1 MARGF
6 DNDWMDKLRDAND
19 IVSTIS
25 SYVPVTRKGRNFWA
39 NCPFHHERTPSFC
52 INDTD
57 QFYHC
62 FGCGESGDV
71 ITFIMKMESLDFID
85 AVKLLAERSNMTL
98 PEFTGDKEVFE
109 KKKKRDSMLSVLK
122 IVKEYYQNNLTLPNA
137 KVALDYIKQRGLS
150 DNEVERFEIGYS
162 IGWQELVKAMKAKG
176 VDFNLLKECGVIG
189 YNDNGPYDFFANR
202 LIFPICN
209 KFGDCIG
216 FSGRDIEGQSLAK
229 YKNSP
234 QSDVFDKSNTIYGLN
249 LVKKLKQSEAVNY
262 IIICEGQM
270 DVIALHKAGFTT
282 AVACLGTALTEQH
295 AREISRLV
303 DKVVLCFDGDGAG
316 QNAASKAIPVLQSQ
330 KLEVR
335 VASLVGGKDPDEVIK
350 TYGAEKLAECIDNA
364 IGCTEFQL
372 RSLAKKYNLK
382 DNEGRSKYLSEAF
395 AILKKF
401 KMSSERD
408 IYLPLLSKISGVAS
422 EVLRQDLNIV
432 SGKGVQ
438 VSEETKHREL
448 DSNADALLKAQ
459 RFVIASALRNM
470 PYVKDL
476 PSDLGIKD
484 NTIKKLHTMILD
496 SRERGQPLNIS
507 TLFDIFD
514 ENEAQ
519 TINTIIDINLDDYSK
534 TAEKYFNNCVNK
546 IKLFCLEIK
555 GEEIKALYNA
565 EKDNELRK
573 KLLMQYMQINKEIV
587 NLKKVNKE

>member
-6 DNDWMDKLRDAND
+6 DNEWMDKLRNAND

-25 SYVPVTRKGRNFWA
+25 SYVQVSRKGRNFWA
-39 NCPFHHERTPSFC
+39 NCPFHHERSPSFC
-52 INDTD
+52 INESD

-71 ITFIMKMESLDFID
+71 ITFIMKMESLDFMD
-85 AVKLLAERSNMTL
+85 AVKLLAERANMTL
-98 PEFTGDKEVFE
+98 PEFTGDREVFE
-109 KKKKRDSMLSVLK
+109 RKKKRDNMLSVLR
-122 IVKEYYQNNLTLPNA
+122 IAKEYYQNNLNSPNA
-137 KVALDYIKQRGLS
+137 QPALNYIKQRGLS
-150 DNEVERFEIGYS
+150 DNEVKRFEIGYS
-162 IGWQELVKAMKAKG
+162 LGWQDLVVYMKSKG
-176 VDFNLLKECGVIG
+176 VDFELLKESGVIG
-189 YNDNGPYDFFANR
+189 YNDNGPYDFFAKR

-216 FSGRDIEGQSLAK
+216 FSGRDIEGQSNAK

-234 QSDVFDKSNTIYGLN
+234 QSDVFDKSSTIYGLN
-249 LVKKLKQSEAVNY
+249 LVKKLKQNEAVNY

-282 AVACLGTALTEQH
+282 AIACLGTALTENH

-303 DKVVLCFDGDGAG
+303 AKVVLCFDGDSAG
-316 QNAASKAIPVLQSQ
+316 QNAASKAIPILQSQ

-335 VASLVGGKDPDEVIK
+335 VASLIGGKDPDEIIK
-350 TYGAEKLAECIDNA
+350 TYGASKLAECIDNA

-372 RSLAKKYNLK
+372 RTLAKKYDVK
-382 DNEGRSKYLSEAF
+382 DNEGRSKYLNEAF
-395 AILKKF
+395 AILRKF

-408 IYLPLLSKISGVAS
+408 IYLPLLSKISGVS
-422 EVLRQDLNIV
+422 TEVLRQDLNIV
-432 SGKGVQ
+432 SGKSIQQSGEV
-438 VSEETKHREL
+438 KPRDL

-470 PYVKDL
+470 EYVNEL
-476 PSDLGIKD
+476 PIELCIKD
-484 NTIKKLHTMILD
+484 NTLKKLYKMILD
-496 SRERGQPLNIS
+496 GREKGQPLNIS

-514 ENEAQ
+514 EEEAQ
-519 TINTIIDINLDDYSK
+519 TINTIIDINLDEYSA
-534 TAEKYFNNCVNK
+534 TGEKYYNNCVKK
-546 IKLFCLEIK
+546 IKLFCLENQAD
-555 GEEIKALYNA
+555 EIKSLYNA

-587 NLKKVNKE
+587 NLKKGN